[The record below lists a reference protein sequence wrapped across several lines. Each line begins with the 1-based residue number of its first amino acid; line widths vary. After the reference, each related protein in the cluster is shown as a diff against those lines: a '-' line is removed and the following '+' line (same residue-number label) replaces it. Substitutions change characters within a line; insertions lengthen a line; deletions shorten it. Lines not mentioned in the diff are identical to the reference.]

1 MKQKL
6 AFIVLIFV
14 SIINLHAQSSEKLK
28 ALNSYV
34 NFTNESIHGILTV
47 HRLLENFNQEV
58 NKYVDLPGYRI
69 NNISNA
75 DLPGNI
81 FRDEDHW
88 FYSVTPYEWYEKIKA
103 EKSILG
109 DEYTKK
115 IFPIADD
122 MFKTLNEINKIRF
135 DIADFIKNS
144 DLTQKSSLDSVYI
157 LMEKAV
163 DIIDLFYA
171 LELNLE
177 DALDQISQTIL
188 ISEKSENPYIG
199 LYNASRDLV
208 TTIRVSDQTN
218 VKMKIQELE
227 KYLNSAKI
235 YFSSNQNSKA
245 KLTAN
250 KVILINEGILKIAK
264 ELTET
269 PVLAEEY
276 KLYGDYYYYYNVK
289 LVEKLNRYGNGFV
302 PFLNNLID
310 IEALPYL
317 HRMELPHYFKVIY
330 PKRVDKQIETI
341 VASVSD
347 IKALPTKLAGREVK
361 PVAKEMI
368 ITNTESL
375 EIELYD
381 YKIQDGDIVSINFN
395 GDWIYEKLSLET
407 KPKKLILELNESGR
421 NYIIL
426 HAVNVGRRPPNT
438 IGLNYTYKGQ
448 KKTIVL
454 QSDLDNSELVEI
466 KLEK

>member
-1 MKQKL
+1 MKKRLAYFIIFFVGIISLQAQK
-6 AFIVLIFV
+6 
-14 SIINLHAQSSEKLK
+14 NEKLK

-69 NNISNA
+69 NNISNS

-88 FYSVTPYEWYEKIKA
+88 FYSVTPYEWYEKIKS

-109 DEYTKK
+109 EENYKK
-115 IFPIADD
+115 IFPIAEE
-122 MFKTLNEINKIRF
+122 MFKTVNQINKIRF

-144 DLTQKSSLDSVYI
+144 DLTQKPSLDSVYL

-163 DIIDLFYA
+163 DVIDLFYA

-177 DALDQISQTIL
+177 DALDHISSTIL
-188 ISEKSENPYIG
+188 VGEKEANPYIE
-199 LYNASRDLV
+199 LYKISRDLV

-218 VKMKIQELE
+218 VKSKMQELE
-227 KYLNSAKI
+227 KSLNSAKK
-235 YFSSNQNSKA
+235 YFASNQNAKS

-250 KVILINEGILKIAK
+250 KVVLLNDGILKITK
-264 ELTET
+264 ELTEA

-276 KLYGDYYYYYNVK
+276 KLYGDYYYYYNVR

-302 PFLNNLID
+302 AFLNNLID

-341 VASVSD
+341 AASVSD
-347 IKALPTKLAGREVK
+347 IKTLPAKLAGREVK
-361 PVAKEMI
+361 PVSKEMI

-381 YKIQDGDIVSINFN
+381 FKIQDGDIVSINFN

-448 KKTIVL
+448 KKTIVM
-454 QSDLDNSELVEI
+454 QSDMDTSELVEI

>member
-1 MKQKL
+1 MKHKL
-6 AFIVLIFV
+6 NILLILFG
-14 SIINLHAQSSEKLK
+14 SLINLQAQKNEKLK

-58 NKYVDLPGYRI
+58 NKYVDLPGYKI
-69 NNISNA
+69 NNISNS

-109 DEYTKK
+109 EENTKK
-115 IFPIADD
+115 ILPIAED
-122 MFKTLNEINKIRF
+122 MFKTENHINKIRF
-135 DIADFIKNS
+135 DIADFIKKS

-177 DALDQISQTIL
+177 DALDQISATI
-188 ISEKSENPYIG
+188 IVGEKAENPYIE
-199 LYNASRDLV
+199 LYKISRDLV
-208 TTIRVSDQTN
+208 TTIRVSDQSN
-218 VKMKIQELE
+218 VKSKIQELE
-227 KYLNSAKI
+227 KNLISAKT
-235 YFSSNQNSKA
+235 YYASNQNDKS

-250 KVILINEGILKIAK
+250 KVIMLNEGILKITK
-264 ELTET
+264 ELIYA

-276 KLYGDYYYYYNVK
+276 KLYGDYYYYYNVR

-341 VASVSD
+341 AASVSD
-347 IKALPTKLAGREVK
+347 IKTLPTKLAGREVK

-381 YKIQDGDIVSINFN
+381 FKIQDGDIVSINFN

-448 KKTIVL
+448 KKTIVM
-454 QSDLDNSELVEI
+454 QSDLDTSELVEI

>member
-14 SIINLHAQSSEKLK
+14 SIINLQAQSSEKLK

-88 FYSVTPYEWYEKIKA
+88 FYSVTPYEWYEKIKT

-109 DEYTKK
+109 DENTKK

-227 KYLNSAKI
+227 KYLNSAKT

>member
-1 MKQKL
+1 M
-6 AFIVLIFV
+6 
-14 SIINLHAQSSEKLK
+14 SITNLQAQNSEKLK

-88 FYSVTPYEWYEKIKA
+88 FYSVTPYEWYEKIKT

-109 DEYTKK
+109 DENTKK

-227 KYLNSAKI
+227 KYLNSAKT